1 MKNIIFKSLVIGAM
15 VFGVSLVSNA
25 QDSQQPDFQL
35 KKVKVEKIKDIS
47 YLDDLRAIKNNKT
60 PKKKNVIRKRATVKE
75 SSYTKLEKAQVKS
88 VIK

>member
-47 YLDDLRAIKNNKT
+47 YLDDLRVIKNNET

-75 SSYTKLEKAQVKS
+75 ASYTKLEKAQVKS
-88 VIK
+88 VVK